1 LPRER
6 VLMSGQESKKLHVIK
21 QVLSR
26 YLRQSKAAEL
36 LGICIRQVRRLMKRV
51 GEDGDRG
58 VIHGS
63 RGKTSNRRICKEV
76 RQRVIG
82 QCLERYI
89 GFGPTLVS
97 EKLAEETE
105 IKLSRETIRKW
116 MREEGI
122 EYGRRKRP
130 KHRQYRQR
138 RPHFGEML
146 QMDGSHHRW
155 LEERG
160 LELVL
165 MACIDDA
172 TSTAFG
178 RFFSYEGT
186 TPAFD
191 VFKRY
196 AKRYGLPCSV
206 YLDRHTTYKSNK
218 KLTVE
223 EELAGV
229 EGQSQF
235 ERAMKELGVEVIHAN
250 SPQGK
255 GRVERL
261 FNTLQDRLVKEL
273 RVQGINTEAEAN
285 KFLPSYWH
293 RFNLKFSVD
302 PFAAADFHRPVA
314 KIGILDSSLSIK
326 TPRRVRRDFTVVY
339 NNRQYQLLQFTP
351 AKWVTLHQLINGQ
364 IRISYDHKFL
374 RYKTLPLRAKKE
386 LKPALRRPQKPVIP
400 APEHPWRRFGWLKG
414 NIPPQQSP
422 KP

>member
-1 LPRER
+1 
-6 VLMSGQESKKLHVIK
+6 MQESKKYHVIK
-21 QVLSR
+21 QVLNR

-36 LGICIRQVRRLMKRV
+36 LGVCVRQVRRLVKRV
-51 GEDGDRG
+51 REEGQRG
-58 VIHGS
+58 VIHRS
-63 RGKTSNRRICKEV
+63 RGRASSRRISKEIRRGV
-76 RQRVIG
+76 VG
-82 QCLERYI
+82 QCLERYV
-89 GFGPTLVS
+89 GFGPTLVA
-97 EKLAEETE
+97 EKMCEEAN

-138 RPHFGEML
+138 RAHFGEML

-160 LELVL
+160 PELVL

-172 TSTAFG
+172 TSRAFG
-178 RFFSYEGT
+178 RFFTYEGT
-186 TPAFD
+186 RPAFD

-273 RVQGINTEAEAN
+273 RIHGIDTETGAN

-302 PFAAADFHRPVA
+302 PFAQGDFHRPVTKA
-314 KIGILDSSLSIK
+314 GILDSFLCIK

-351 AKWVTLHQLINGQ
+351 AKWVTIHQLIDGR
-364 IRISYDHKFL
+364 IRVGYDQKFL
-374 RYKTLPLRAKKE
+374 PYKILPLPAKKE
-386 LKPALRRPQKPVIP
+386 PTPALRLPQKPVTP

-414 NIPPQQSP
+414 NIPPQQPPRS
-422 KP
+422 